1 MPVPLPRSACVG
13 FEAILVLVVVAAAIV
28 AFATE
33 RFPVEG
39 VALSALI
46 VLLVGGVLDL
56 NQGFAGFA
64 NEAVITVAAMFAL
77 SEGLQRSGALSTLA
91 RWLVRYGTTP
101 TRLLVLV
108 VLVSGFVSAF
118 VNNTAA
124 VAVFIPLVLAA
135 ASANQLSPS
144 KLLIPLSYASQL
156 GGVCTLLGTST
167 NLLVASI
174 AVSAGVGQMGI
185 FAPSPYGLIVFAFGA
200 AYLIFLSRF
209 LLPSRRGAD
218 LTENYSLGDYI
229 SELAVSANSALIGK
243 RIRIQEWE
251 SEHGVRVLEVIR
263 DQTKLFSPLDVTV
276 RADDILLVNAELAD
290 LMAFRERFGLVIA
303 PQFALNDKQ
312 LTGDNIHLVEALV
325 APGSRFAG
333 ETLDSLSFHARYH
346 AIVLAIRR
354 HGETLREKLKDVQLS
369 FGDALLVLVERDH
382 LGALRQNPELIVL
395 ERGERLRSPRRARIA
410 LGIMLGVVGL
420 AAFKVLPIVLTALL
434 GVMAMIFTRC
444 MRAEE
449 AYQAVD
455 WRVIL
460 LLACMIPLGTAMQ
473 DTGLARWIADNVVGQ
488 VSPLGA
494 LATLSA
500 IYLLTA
506 VLTEFMSN
514 NAAAVL
520 MAPIAIST
528 ARTVDSD
535 PLPFLLAVMFAAST
549 AFSTPLGYQTNT
561 MVYNTGGYRF
571 RDFMVVGIPL
581 NISLWIMATVG
592 IPWIWPL

>member
-1 MPVPLPRSACVG
+1 MG

-46 VLLVGGVLDL
+46 VLLVSGVLNLD
-56 NQGFAGFA
+56 QGFAGFA

-77 SEGLQRSGALSTLA
+77 SEGLQRSGALTTLA

-108 VLVSGFVSAF
+108 ILISGFVSAF

-135 ASANQLSPS
+135 ASANKLSPS

-167 NLLVASI
+167 NLLVASV
-174 AVSAGVGQMGI
+174 AVSAGVERMGV
-185 FAPSPYGLIVFAFGA
+185 FAPTPYGLIVFAFGA
-200 AYLIFLSRF
+200 LYLLFASPW
-209 LLPSRRGAD
+209 LLPARRGGD

-229 SELAVSANSALIGK
+229 SELAVTSGSPLVGK
-243 RIRIQEWE
+243 RIRMQEWE
-251 SEHGVRVLEVIR
+251 TEHGIRVLEVLR
-263 DQTKLFSPLDVTV
+263 DQTKLFSPLDVRV
-276 RADDILLVNAELAD
+276 RPDDVLLVDGELAD
-290 LMAFRERFGLVIA
+290 LMAFRERFGLTIA
-303 PQFALNDKQ
+303 PDFALSDQQ

-333 ETLDSLSFHARYH
+333 ETLGSLNFHSQYH
-346 AIVLAIRR
+346 AVALAIRR
-354 HGETLREKLKDVQLS
+354 QGQTLREKLRDLRLAY
-369 FGDALLVLVERDH
+369 GDALLLLVERDH
-382 LGALRQNPELIVL
+382 LRDLRRSPELIVL
-395 ERGERLRSPRRARIA
+395 DRGERLRSPKRARIA
-410 LGIMLGVVGL
+410 LGIMLGVVAV
-420 AAFKVLPIVLTALL
+420 AAFNVLPIVLTALL

-444 MRAEE
+444 LRADE

-473 DTGLARWIADNVVGQ
+473 ETGLARWIADNVVGQ

-506 VLTEFMSN
+506 ILTEFMSN

-571 RDFMVVGIPL
+571 RDFVTVGLPLNFMLWLLATLVIPL
-581 NISLWIMATVG
+581 
-592 IPWIWPL
+592 IWPL